1 MFFNEAD
8 KSRIAMTNSDL
19 KPTERFSERVAY
31 YVKYR
36 PSYPPGVITF
46 LATADILVA
55 TSVVAD
61 LGSGTGISAKL
72 FLDNGNVV
80 YGIEP
85 NREMRAAAEEYLQA
99 YANFRSVDGTAEATT
114 LPDASV
120 DLVLAAQA
128 FHWFNV
134 PATRA
139 EAQRILKP
147 DGWAVLLWNDRLTA
161 GTPFLEAFEDL
172 LVRFGTDYLQVN
184 HRNAKDMD
192 AQAITA
198 FFGNE
203 TWQVKR
209 MPNYQ
214 AFDFEGLRGRVLS
227 SSYAPLPGQPNF
239 EPMMQRLQE
248 IFDEHQ
254 LDGQVR
260 FEYETQVFYGR
271 LSAV

>member
-1 MFFNEAD
+1 MANP
-8 KSRIAMTNSDL
+8 DL

-36 PSYPPGVITF
+36 PGYPPEVIRF
-46 LATADILVA
+46 LTARLGL
-55 TSVVAD
+55 TSAAAVAD

-72 FLDNGNVV
+72 FLENGNVV

-85 NREMRAAAEEYLQA
+85 NREMRVAAEAYLQA
-99 YANFRSVDGTAEATT
+99 YPNFRSIEGTAEATT
-114 LPDASV
+114 LPAQSV
-120 DLVLAAQA
+120 DLVVAAQA

-134 PATRA
+134 PAARS

-147 DGWAVLLWNDRLTA
+147 GSWAVLLWNDRLTA

-172 LVRFGTDYLQVN
+172 LVRYGTDYMQVN
-184 HRNAKDMD
+184 HRNAKDLD

-198 FFGNE
+198 FFGHAA
-203 TWQVKR
+203 WQVER
-209 MPNYQ
+209 FPNWQ
-214 AFDFEGLRGRVLS
+214 LFDHEGLRGRVLS
-227 SSYAPLPGQPNF
+227 SSYSPLPGQPNF

-254 LDGQVR
+254 VGGQVR
-260 FEYETQVFYGR
+260 FEYQTQVFYGQ
-271 LSAV
+271 LGGEA